1 MGNTI
6 RQTNRTMLMEMLNPE
21 KQDFLTLVGDVRGM
35 ESLSD
40 EKIKEIHEHLLVRSF
55 DEVLEK
61 FEPAVYCY
69 YNANSQKVMYS
80 LEKPES
86 IPEEMLTEIPLNR
99 KNEFLNMLM
108 SMIDTKRAEG
118 VINVDFKFEKLTDM
132 ISPKKVMDDIKQN
145 RKELQYTYGEQA
157 KVRFYNSP
165 MGGAVAEIRVPM
177 QFQQTGQES
186 GQGE

>member
-1 MGNTI
+1 MGATI
-6 RQTNRTMLMEMLNPE
+6 KQTNRTMLLEMLNPE
-21 KQDFLTLVGDVRGM
+21 KMDFLTLVGDVRGM

-40 EKIKEIHEHLLVRSF
+40 DKIKEINDHLLVRSF
-55 DEVLEK
+55 SEVLEK
-61 FEPAVYCY
+61 FEPTVYCY
-69 YNANSQKVMYS
+69 FNANNQKVMYS

-86 IPEEMLTEIPLNR
+86 IPEEMLTRIPLNE

-145 RKELQYTYGEQA
+145 RKELRCHG
-157 KVRFYNSP
+157 
-165 MGGAVAEIRVPM
+165 
-177 QFQQTGQES
+177 
-186 GQGE
+186 